1 MRRWWS
7 GIIIIIISS
16 SSRLGFRG
24 GGLRFRFLFLGLAGC
39 VGRRGGIIRWVGMG
53 RGRGIEMGWVM
64 VRVVKG
70 GVGKGQG

>member
-1 MRRWWS
+1 
-7 GIIIIIISS
+7 
-16 SSRLGFRG
+16 
-24 GGLRFRFLFLGLAGC
+24 
-39 VGRRGGIIRWVGMG
+39 VGWRGGIIRWVGMG